1 MLNVK
6 KTLTKILGLFKEP
19 DLIPDFAWSSPWTAP
34 YSGILVI
41 RVQRQSGAAGAVT
54 FYVKDTT
61 ASVYGLGALATG
73 AISGNFQNTMSFPVI
88 KGHIYETEYTSGVG
102 TLTCRLYRIPSW
114 GGVIR
119 TLKNA
124 ISNLYREGVATC

>member
-19 DLIPDFAWSSPWTAP
+19 VVQPDFEWSSPWTAP
-34 YSGILVI
+34 YSGILVM
-41 RVQRQSGAAGAVT
+41 RVQRQSGPVGAVT

-61 ASVYGLGALATG
+61 AGMYGVGTLATG
-73 AISGNFQNTMSFPVI
+73 AISGNFQNTMSFPVV

-102 TLTCRLYRIPSW
+102 SINCRLYRIPSW
-114 GGVIR
+114 GG
-119 TLKNA
+119 
-124 ISNLYREGVATC
+124 